1 MLFARFYLNRKF
13 WNPNELQFIGCG
25 IEHCTYTFGFGF
37 FSECNYKSDIYWC
50 MLSWNSSNSEGV
62 IFSMLAERCLI
73 LMETCRYP
81 KSTWKLITLTAGGG
95 TCEVFC
101 NMKWRCEEGSIP
113 TTPSSQF
120 LYGCPVACSQSL
132 LHCCAPIYHF
142 VSWLLIIMVG
152 EAECLFLGFQ
162 AKGLHLCG
170 FSTHWP
176 GFWICS

>member
-1 MLFARFYLNRKF
+1 MWYWALNIYFGIVFYAIISKA
-13 WNPNELQFIGCG
+13 
-25 IEHCTYTFGFGF
+25 YT
-37 FSECNYKSDIYWC
+37 DICSHETMKLW
-50 MLSWNSSNSEGV
+50 GV
-62 IFSMLAERCLI
+62 IFSMLADRCLI

-95 TCEVFC
+95 TCKVFC

-152 EAECLFLGFQ
+152 GSRVFIFRV
-162 AKGLHLCG
+162 
-170 FSTHWP
+170 P
-176 GFWICS
+176 GERVASLWL